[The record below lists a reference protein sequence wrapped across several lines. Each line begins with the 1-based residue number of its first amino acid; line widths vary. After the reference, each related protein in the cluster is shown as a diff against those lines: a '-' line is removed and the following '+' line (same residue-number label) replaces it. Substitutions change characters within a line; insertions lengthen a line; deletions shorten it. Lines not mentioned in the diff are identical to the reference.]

1 MLNYGLFNCHF
12 LVGTASTTT
21 IKKVG
26 AIKTDNWFTT
36 IPDSP

>member
-12 LVGTASTTT
+12 LVGTASTT